1 MTYTYEF
8 QKWEKL
14 MEVEIKKDN
23 EVYGE
28 SHIGYTRRIP
38 KWEDIYRDFELR
50 KKEQKTQV
58 GYRRRMPRWE
68 DVYRPLHVRKEE
80 EEVKPK
86 NYDSFDCFSLYD
98 IEDEEDYL
106 VSDEELCNSQSPEYL
121 SETGIQDEENALVS
135 DEELYDSQTPDS
147 QSETFDEDEVL
158 TTLLEE
164 NPVFGFDEEILK
176 HVVDNSLSISLNNL
190 KLTSDTDEGVDG
202 DRMDMEP

>member
-28 SHIGYTRRIP
+28 SHIG
-38 KWEDIYRDFELR
+38 
-50 KKEQKTQV
+50 
-58 GYRRRMPRWE
+58 
-68 DVYRPLHVRKEE
+68 
-80 EEVKPK
+80 
-86 NYDSFDCFSLYD
+86 LYD